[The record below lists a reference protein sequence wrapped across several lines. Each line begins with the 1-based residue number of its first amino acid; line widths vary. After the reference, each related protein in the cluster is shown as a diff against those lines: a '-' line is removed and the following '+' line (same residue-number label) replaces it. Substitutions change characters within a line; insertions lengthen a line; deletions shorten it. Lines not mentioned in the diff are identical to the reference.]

1 MSAPPAVLVVDTA
14 SPALFTA
21 TAADSGV
28 HTGIVTDA
36 HGLPYLPRHRIAA
49 RLREGA
55 VRAVRSEPGTNLGTA
70 ARDLLGTT
78 NGGHEEHRL
87 LRIGHARLA
96 HPVRAAVAWA
106 MAQRSASHQREAL
119 ARAVTDTYT
128 TEESGT
134 EVDAHGA
141 PVPGRLRTNQALR
154 PRLRLV
160 AELGWAAPPDAALLR
175 CLARTALATTAAGL
189 RVTRGRGRIDV
200 RLADPAGERDP
211 HDYTVALAELDG
223 PEGGRA

>member
-1 MSAPPAVLVVDTA
+1 MSTPPAVLVIDTV

-21 TAADSGV
+21 TAADTGA
-28 HTGIVTDA
+28 HTGIVTDS

-55 VRAVRSEPGTNLGTA
+55 VRAVHADPGTNLDTA

-96 HPVRAAVAWA
+96 DPVRAAVAWA
-106 MAQRSASHQREAL
+106 MAQRGQPHQREAL

-141 PVPGRLRTNQALR
+141 PVAGRLRTNRALR

-160 AELGWAAPPDAALLR
+160 AELGWATPPDATLLR
-175 CLARTALATTAAGL
+175 CLARTALATTTAGL

-200 RLADPAGERDP
+200 RLADPDGEQHP
-211 HDYTVALAELDG
+211 HDYTVALAELDREKG
-223 PEGGRA
+223 DRA